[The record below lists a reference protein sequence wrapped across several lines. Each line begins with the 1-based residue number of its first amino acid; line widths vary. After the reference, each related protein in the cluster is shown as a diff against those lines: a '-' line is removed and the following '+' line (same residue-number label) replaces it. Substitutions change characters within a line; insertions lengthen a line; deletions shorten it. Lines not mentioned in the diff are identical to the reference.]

1 MRQTDTNMPLPSLNT
16 EWVVVE
22 DPKTG
27 KTKRVPRV
35 PRAANYSEEEREIYG
50 PPAHFISWKDYDEF
64 IAAYD

>member
-1 MRQTDTNMPLPSLNT
+1 MSLPSLNT
-16 EWVVVE
+16 EWVSVE

-35 PRAANYSEEEREIYG
+35 PTAANYSEEDREIYG
-50 PPAHFISWKDYDEF
+50 PPGHYVSRKDYDEF